1 LTASERRSYGL
12 LMRWTFALL
21 AVAIGALGLASA
33 AAAKTI
39 KVNPGQSIQ
48 AAVDQANPGDRVL
61 VKPGTYQ
68 EDGHPCPTNPSQ
80 TCAVSIEKD
89 GIRLVGVPS
98 KRHRVVL
105 QAKADQDDGIA
116 VGKLSA
122 ADCLT
127 DASKRLH
134 GSVIRGLTVRGFE
147 DDGVFL
153 ICVDHWRVTRVRA
166 VDNDEY
172 GIFPSHTAIGR
183 LDHSFASGA
192 NDTGH
197 YIGQSTRARVD
208 HNVARG
214 NVSGFELENSSHIR
228 ADHNLATGNT
238 GGILSFALPNL
249 DIKSNADNRIDHN
262 RVRGN
267 NKANTCV
274 EPGDA
279 VCTVPVGTGI
289 LLIATDRNRVV
300 ANRVSGN
307 NSFGIALANYCLA
320 TRVQEPACSALD
332 IEPNPDG
339 NRILNN
345 RVRGNGSAPDP
356 NLPPVFAVDLAWDG
370 TGTDNCWAGN
380 RFGTSFPVPL
390 PACP

>member
-1 LTASERRSYGL
+1 VPRKLI
-12 LMRWTFALL
+12 LL
-21 AVAIGALGLASA
+21 AVAIGVLALSA
-33 AAAKTI
+33 PAEAKTI
-39 KVNPGQSIQ
+39 KVHPGGSIQ
-48 AAVDQANPGDRVL
+48 AAVDQASAGDRVL
-61 VKPGTYQ
+61 VAPGTYR
-68 EDGHPCPTNPSQ
+68 EDGRPCPTEPTH
-80 TCAVSIEKD
+80 TCAVAIEKN
-89 GIRLVGVPS
+89 GIRLVGVRS
-98 KRHRVVL
+98 RHRVVL
-105 QAKADQDDGIA
+105 LARENQDEGIA
-116 VGKLSA
+116 VGKSDDA
-122 ADCLT
+122 SCLT
-127 DASKRLH
+127 DPSKRVH

-153 ICVDHWRVTRVRA
+153 ICVDHWRVTGVRA
-166 VDNDEY
+166 VDNREY
-172 GIFPSHTAIGR
+172 GIFPSHTVSGR

-249 DIKSNADNRIDHN
+249 DVKANSDNRIDHN
-262 RVRGN
+262 RVRRN

-274 EPGDA
+274 DQDDA
-279 VCTVPVGTGI
+279 VCDVPVGTGI
-289 LLIATDRNRVV
+289 LLIATDRNHVV

-320 TRVQEPACSALD
+320 TNVPAPECAALD

-345 RVRGNGSAPDP
+345 RVTGNGTAPDP
-356 NLPPVFAVDLAWDG
+356 RLPPVFAVDLAWDT
-370 TGTDNCWAGN
+370 TGTDNCWSGNQAGTT
-380 RFGTSFPVPL
+380 FPTSL